1 MAMKDDFHLVLFDQ
15 PDTETARHRMPV
27 WSRILT
33 AGILVV
39 TAATIA
45 FTLVVGNPLVLFANP
60 TAFLAALSA
69 SQDGTHQETPMLQ
82 SSAGAPA
89 LPPMASA
96 APTNNEIVAS
106 SKAADQSQTE
116 IAQAPTQVL
125 LGQFQA
131 WAAGKDAQAEVPPSQ
146 PVQEAKADPVTTD
159 PVQADPVDAS
169 PAQEART
176 SSEVKTSEVKTSE
189 VKTSEVKTS
198 EVKTSAAQADPV
210 DDARAEIRPLHH
222 HRLVRRAK
230 TARAETEIRTK
241 PSHRAKIPREQDAR
255 VYYRPAQA
263 REPDPPAQAVQAAR
277 PPTFLESIG
286 LGGSREY

>member
-15 PDTETARHRMPV
+15 PDTETARHRMSV

-69 SQDGTHQETPMLQ
+69 SQDGTRQETPMLQ

-116 IAQAPTQVL
+116 IAQAPTQAL

-159 PVQADPVDAS
+159 PVQADPVNAS

-176 SSEVKTSEVKTSE
+176 S
-189 VKTSEVKTS
+189 SEVKTS

-210 DDARAEIRPLHH
+210 DDARAEIRPVHH

-230 TARAETEIRTK
+230 TARAETEIRAK
-241 PSHRAKIPREQDAR
+241 PNHRAKIQREQDAR

-286 LGGSREY
+286 LGGPREY